1 MLLNHFWNRS
11 QHWQFEIFDW
21 TEFVPLSKV
30 QITTAHTVLIKKSRH
45 PTLKKFYILSSKFK
59 NISTCSID

>member
-21 TEFVPLSKV
+21 TECVPLSKV
-30 QITTAHTVLIKKSRH
+30 QITTAHTVLIKKVDN
-45 PTLKKFYILSSKFK
+45 PPWKNCTFCQAILKTFHYVQ
-59 NISTCSID
+59 